1 MPLGGGWGLW
11 WLCLGVKCSER
22 GQDSQGQVGVKGPDG
37 NGAWGVLRRL
47 IGFLLPHTSDP
58 LGWGCL

>member
-22 GQDSQGQVGVKGPDG
+22 GQDSQGQVGVKGSDG
-37 NGAWGVLRRL
+37 DDA
-47 IGFLLPHTSDP
+47 
-58 LGWGCL
+58 